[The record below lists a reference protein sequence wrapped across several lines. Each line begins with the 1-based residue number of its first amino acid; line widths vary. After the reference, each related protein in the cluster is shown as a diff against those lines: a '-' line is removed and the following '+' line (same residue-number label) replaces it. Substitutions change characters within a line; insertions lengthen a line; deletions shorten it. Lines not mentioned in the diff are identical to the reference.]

1 MITYTNPFFREKPRD
16 RKTYIIE
23 CAECVDT
30 LDIHKMELDSAAN
43 RGRPMGIDHMGIL
56 INHAVL
62 KE

>member
-30 LDIHKMELDSAAN
+30 LDILAALFSQMKI
-43 RGRPMGIDHMGIL
+43 PFL
-56 INHAVL
+56 
-62 KE
+62 